1 MRLIIVDD
9 SQIIREKLRELLQ
22 DIDDLEIVA
31 EAEDGIDALEK
42 FQQHYPDI
50 IILDLKIPKLD
61 GIKVLQTI
69 KTGDVP
75 VVVIVLTN
83 FGNKYFKD
91 ACINYGADY
100 FLDKTIDFEEV
111 YTICKNLTEQK
122 N

>member
-31 EAEDGIDALEK
+31 EAEDGLDALEK
-42 FQQHYPDI
+42 FHQHYPDI